1 MKRGLMREPAHD
13 RPLPSTRGQW
23 TGCRPPAHPNRDE
36 GRRQDAR
43 IQSASPVQQTSPQ
56 PSVSEGGGISVGLRH
71 RRTHRQEI
79 RSGLP
84 CAGQRLPHRRRI
96 HHNSHLRIAQ
106 RLGEGRPGR
115 GVVRTSD
122 ERTPAALLQ
131 PPHRDRRR
139 EEDLTIVGDR
149 PRSSR
154 MPPRRTS
161 LGGLSLAFVSNR
173 KRTEFTD
180 ENVVLDETTFAQAS
194 TRPCH
199 GEVG

>member
-23 TGCRPPAHPNRDE
+23 TVCRPPAHPNRDE

-43 IQSASPVQQTSPQ
+43 IQTASPVRQTFPQ
-56 PSVSEGGGISVGLRH
+56 PSVPEGGGISAGLRH
-71 RRTHRQEI
+71 RRTRRQEI

-96 HHNSHLRIAQ
+96 HHSSHLRIAQ
-106 RLGEGRPGR
+106 RLGEERPGR

-122 ERTPAALLQ
+122 ERTPAAPLQ
-131 PPHRDRRR
+131 PRIEIDV

-161 LGGLSLAFVSNR
+161 LGGLSLAFVSSR

-180 ENVVLDETTFAQAS
+180 ENVVPDETTFAQAS